1 MNRRRLMQTAAA
13 TAMLPVT
20 SLQADDNLRPL
31 AQEAFVY
38 AYPMVKNYLTLYQYA
53 LERGGSQYK
62 GPLNTLNSVARVY
75 TPEDTAVITPNSDTP
90 YSFLVMDLRA
100 EPLVVTLPPVEPKR
114 YYSMQ
119 LVDLYTQNDAYL
131 GTRMDGN
138 AGGDFL
144 IAGPEWSGTA
154 PAGIKRVVRMT
165 TELGLGLIR
174 TQLFDASDIDKVKQI
189 QAGYAVRPLSIYSGI
204 GAPPSAP
211 AIDWA
216 PISDEIMA
224 KNFWSIAAFLLR
236 FAPPQ
241 PWERELRQSFDKLG
255 LKAGS
260 SWPPPG
266 FSSEAILMMN
276 EVAQAGTEDL
286 RRRMLTLT
294 SSMGLFG
301 TPEEMKGK
309 YLERAVGAFGG
320 IYGNSAEEALYP
332 VYNVDA
338 QGNRLDPTKQAYA
351 FRFARN
357 SLPPV
362 DAFWS
367 ITMYNGDTQ
376 LLVANPL
383 HRYLINSAMLPDL
396 KTNDKGEIVIYM
408 QHKSPG
414 VALESNWLPAPDAPM
429 AVVMRLYLPKPEV
442 LDGRWKPPVIERLS

>member
-1 MNRRRLMQTAAA
+1 
-13 TAMLPVT
+13 
-20 SLQADDNLRPL
+20 
-31 AQEAFVY
+31 
-38 AYPMVKNYLTLYQYA
+38 
-53 LERGGSQYK
+53 
-62 GPLNTLNSVARVY
+62 
-75 TPEDTAVITPNSDTP
+75 
-90 YSFLVMDLRA
+90 
-100 EPLVVTLPPVEPKR
+100 
-114 YYSMQ
+114 
-119 LVDLYTQNDAYL
+119 
-131 GTRMDGN
+131 
-138 AGGDFL
+138 
-144 IAGPEWSGTA
+144 
-154 PAGIKRVVRMT
+154 
-165 TELGLGLIR
+165 
-174 TQLFDASDIDKVKQI
+174 
-189 QAGYAVRPLSIYSGI
+189 
-204 GAPPSAP
+204 
-211 AIDWA
+211 
-216 PISDEIMA
+216 
-224 KNFWSIAAFLLR
+224 
-236 FAPPQ
+236 
-241 PWERELRQSFDKLG
+241 
-255 LKAGS
+255 
-260 SWPPPG
+260 
-266 FSSEAILMMN
+266 
-276 EVAQAGTEDL
+276 
-286 RRRMLTLT
+286 
-294 SSMGLFG
+294 MGLFG